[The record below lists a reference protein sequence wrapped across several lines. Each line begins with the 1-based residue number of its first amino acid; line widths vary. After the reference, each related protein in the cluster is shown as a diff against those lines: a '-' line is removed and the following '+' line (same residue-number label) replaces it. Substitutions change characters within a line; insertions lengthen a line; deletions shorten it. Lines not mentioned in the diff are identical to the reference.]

1 MNNMKLRELFL
12 LYACG
17 LMLVAEGT
25 DRQIDLVMRLEH

>member
-17 LMLVAEGT
+17 FMLAAEGT
-25 DRQIDLVMRLEH
+25 GWQIDLVMRLEH